1 MANVPVLPKVPDDL
15 DKLEAQKV
23 RSAMLDFTNQIISWA
38 TDVQETLY
46 GDGSSGSIA
55 DLKTEIETV
64 NKKVQT
70 LDKELRELIETKNTD
85 MQNKINHILLGVDEP
100 SIRLVVNSILD
111 ERLGKEN

>member
-1 MANVPVLPKVPDDL
+1 MLPQVPDDL

-46 GDGSSGSIA
+46 GDGSSGSIT

-64 NKKVQT
+64 DKK
-70 LDKELRELIETKNTD
+70 LRELIEAKNTD

-100 SIRLVVNSILD
+100 SIRVVVNSSLD
-111 ERLGKEN
+111 ERLGKGN

>member
-46 GDGSSGSIA
+46 GDGSSGSIT

-64 NKKVQT
+64 DKK
-70 LDKELRELIETKNTD
+70 LRELIEAKNTD

-100 SIRLVVNSILD
+100 SIRVVVNSILD